1 MAEDLE
7 QDAAADQQAAT
18 ISTEDAEPTTEGDIE
33 AESTVEDETTAVED
47 DPSEITDEEFEQLR
61 ENEVAYRWEA
71 SEYVHNNKSGLWYLG
86 LVGLLIV
93 LIGLAALLHYWLEI
107 VAFLVMGAAIVV
119 YARRPPR
126 VLTYELGPTGI
137 TVDGKELPFSQ
148 FTSFGVLA
156 DIDWHTIDLE
166 PVQRF
171 AARLS
176 IIFDP
181 EDFDAVVGHLELHL
195 PRVDRDPDVIERVA
209 RLIRF

>member
-7 QDAAADQQAAT
+7 QDAASDPQL
-18 ISTEDAEPTTEGDIE
+18 DAESEEEVEPTTEAEEDAPEQEIAETGD
-33 AESTVEDETTAVED
+33 SG
-47 DPSEITDEEFEQLR
+47 EISDEELEELR
-61 ENEVAYRWEA
+61 ENEVAYRWQA
-71 SEYVHNNKSGLWYLG
+71 SEYVHNNKSGMWYLG

-93 LIGLAALLHYWLEI
+93 LIGLAALLRYWLEI
-107 VAFLVMGAAIVV
+107 VAFLAMGAAIVV
-119 YARRPPR
+119 YARRAPR

-137 TVDGKELPFSQ
+137 TVEGKELPFSQ

-181 EDFDAVVGHLELHL
+181 NDFDAIVGHLELHL